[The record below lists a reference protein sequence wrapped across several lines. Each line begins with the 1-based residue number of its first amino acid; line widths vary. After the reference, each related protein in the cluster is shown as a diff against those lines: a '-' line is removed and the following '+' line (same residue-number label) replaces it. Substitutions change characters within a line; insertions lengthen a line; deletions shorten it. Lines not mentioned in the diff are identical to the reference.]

1 VIQQRVENA
10 LAGKILAGEIGEGD
24 SVRVD
29 YQGKSFTFSRI
40 PAAAPDQATA

>member
-1 VIQQRVENA
+1 
-10 LAGKILAGEIGEGD
+10 
-24 SVRVD
+24 VRVD